1 MSKIFAEQL
10 LFKPHGLGAWT
21 LLLLIKINLK
31 HSFTLV
37 FQIIFCN
44 NYTYSFYFKE
54 SVTCLCLKIFQTML
68 FRHHN
73 KQKKSY
79 TCTSFLIVCL
89 IPLNFIETIAKHK
102 MNKRRRCVCKTQ
114 VLYVLTWYCVI
125 IYTLLM
131 AI

>member
-1 MSKIFAEQL
+1 MSKVFAEQL

-21 LLLLIKINLK
+21 LLLLIRINLK

-44 NYTYSFYFKE
+44 NYMYSFYFKE
-54 SVTCLCLKIFQTML
+54 SLTCLCLTSQQT
-68 FRHHN
+68 
-73 KQKKSY
+73 KKSY
-79 TCTSFLIVCL
+79 TCTSFLVVCL

-114 VLYVLTWYCVI
+114 VLY
-125 IYTLLM
+125 LLG
-131 AI
+131 IVSSYIHY